1 MRGIPIFKQD
11 QQLILIPFQL
21 LIIYK
26 KILLF

>member
-11 QQLILIPFQL
+11 QQLILILFQL

-26 KILLF
+26 KILF